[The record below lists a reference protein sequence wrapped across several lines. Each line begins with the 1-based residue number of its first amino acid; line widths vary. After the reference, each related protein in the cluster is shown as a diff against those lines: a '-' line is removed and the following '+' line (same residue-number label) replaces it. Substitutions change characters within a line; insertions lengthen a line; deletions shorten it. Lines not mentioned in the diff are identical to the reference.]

1 MRVVKVIPKDS
12 TELSDILV
20 EEDSFYGCIFI
31 APKHLDAWQKE
42 FNVKQKAEDS
52 LIEEMAEL
60 IQAINKQRRSNTKKN
75 KDAIVE
81 EMAHVLISMK
91 GLCRYKMITPGEIEK
106 EIQKKWPAAYEPK
119 KGNCEDCY
127 WSMKTQHD
135 TGVQVLCCAARS
147 GAECSICGPCNG
159 FAKKEEK

>member
-42 FNVKQKAEDS
+42 FNAEQKAEDS

-106 EIQKKWPAAYEPK
+106 EIQKKWPAAYESQNELVEENK
-119 KGNCEDCY
+119 RLK
-127 WSMKTQHD
+127 
-135 TGVQVLCCAARS
+135 
-147 GAECSICGPCNG
+147 AEN
-159 FAKKEEK
+159 KRLEEKVDNMKLMISDLETKFVLKGGE